1 MAAVREKTEHM
12 KKLFFFRSSASSG
25 GSNNSAPPKSKNE
38 QLSWEV
44 FSDSGVNNQAHGK
57 TEDKKFRKQV
67 ADNQSSSD
75 GPNLRRSR
83 SMSSA
88 SFQFKDPAK
97 SPSRSIAGDP
107 YYQFEHSSR

>member
-1 MAAVREKTEHM
+1 M

-25 GSNNSAPPKSKNE
+25 GSNNSAPPKSTNE

-44 FSDSGVNNQAHGK
+44 FSDSGVNNQGHGK
-57 TEDKKFRKQV
+57 IEDKGFFSKSRKQV
-67 ADNQSSSD
+67 ADNHSSSA

-88 SFQFKDPAK
+88 SFQVKDPTR
-97 SPSRSIAGDP
+97 SPTSSIASDP
-107 YYQFEHSSR
+107 YHQFEHSLG